1 LPKNLYTPI
10 DMQMLPGWDLA
21 YQDFI
26 SVVLV
31 PKDKIKLFNIV
42 PDYKNPAYL
51 KEDYS
56 RQIRL
61 N

>member
-1 LPKNLYTPI
+1 
-10 DMQMLPGWDLA
+10 MLPGWDLA